1 MSAIVERIKRE
12 LAKKGLQRQ
21 TEDSRT
27 WLSNNVKNVVSANI
41 RPAQLRDQDR
51 LAIKPLPGRMYMFLY
66 DPKLKEELPYY
77 DRFPLVFAIKH
88 YKDGFLG
95 LNLHYLPPKLR
106 LKLFAALLEYVN
118 NDRYNERTRL
128 RLTWRILSNFGKSE
142 MAKVC
147 VKRYLYDQLR
157 SKFVVVPPDEW
168 EIAIFLPTE
177 RFKTNNK
184 QYPTKKVWD
193 QSRKKVL

>member
-1 MSAIVERIKRE
+1 MSAIVERLKRE

-27 WLSNNVKNVVSANI
+27 WLSNNVKRVVSANI
-41 RPAQLRDQDR
+41 RPAQLRDSDR

-66 DPKLKEELPYY
+66 DPKLKTELPYY
-77 DRFPLVFAIKH
+77 DRFPLVFVIKY

-118 NDRYNERTRL
+118 NDKYNERTRL

-142 MAKVC
+142 LAKVC
-147 VKRYLYDQLR
+147 VKRYLYEQLK

-168 EIAIFLPTE
+168 EIAVFLPME
-177 RFKTNNK
+177 RFKTNDK
-184 QYPTKKVWD
+184 LYSSKKVWD
-193 QSRKKVL
+193 ETRKKVL